1 MNLIYI
7 MIFCIF
13 LVKYINLKIGKNMV
27 WKLENIFKSKKDLE
41 NFSKN
46 LEQKCKDFRV
56 KFENKISNLKE
67 NEFLDTLID
76 YENLLESITKI
87 ESYAFLC
94 FTKDSNEGSFY
105 AKYQE
110 ICSKLQENLLFF
122 DIEFNELDNNIQ
134 EKFIKFSTKYS
145 YYLLNLTKQK
155 VHQLSKKEERIMLR
169 TKNVGVNAFSRLFD
183 ETFTN
188 LTFKFEGEN
197 LKEEEVLSKLS
208 DSDRNIRKKAA
219 ISLSKTLKKN
229 SKLLTYIYNMI
240 RKNSTLECE
249 LRNYK
254 YPEDMMHEYN
264 QISKKSVDSLV
275 DATENS
281 FNLVHNFYDK
291 KREILGYKTLY
302 DYDRYAPLQ
311 DSGKYSYEASKKI
324 ILKAFESFNPKF
336 ASIAKHAIENG
347 YVDAMP
353 NKNKISGAFSHS
365 VTTDAHPYV
374 LLNHTDK
381 LRDLFTM
388 AHELGHL
395 IHQKLAYSV
404 GFLNSQTPLTTA
416 ETASVF
422 CEMLVFDYI
431 KKDLN
436 DKEKLALYASK
447 LEDIFATLYRQ
458 INFTTFERAIHA
470 SKDELSFEDINQIW
484 LKESKKMFGK
494 SLKLNEYY
502 SYWWSYIPHF
512 IHTPFYCYS
521 YAYAQL
527 LVLALFGLFKS
538 GKCKNFVELYVE
550 FLSSGGNL
558 EPKELV
564 GKFGFDINNKDFWK
578 IGINE
583 IKKLVD
589 EFKGIKC

>member
-1 MNLIYI
+1 
-7 MIFCIF
+7 MI
-13 LVKYINLKIGKNMV
+13 

-41 NFSKN
+41 NHSKN
-46 LEQKCKDFRV
+46 LEKKCNDF
-56 KFENKISNLKE
+56 KNKYENNLDKLTQ
-67 NEFLDTLID
+67 NEFLDAIIC
-76 YENLLESITKI
+76 YENLFEQITKI

-94 FTKDSNEGSFY
+94 FAKDSDNGVFY
-105 AKYQE
+105 AKYEE

-122 DIEFNELDNNIQ
+122 ELEFNDLDKKIQ
-134 EKFIKFSTKYS
+134 DKFIKFSTKYS
-145 YYLLNLTKQK
+145 YYLSNLVKQK
-155 VHQLSKKEERIMLR
+155 AHQLSKKEERIMLR

-197 LKEEEVLSKLS
+197 LKEEEILSKLS
-208 DSDRNIRKKAA
+208 DNDRNIRKKAA
-219 ISLSKTLKKN
+219 LTLSKTLKEN

-240 RKNSTLECE
+240 RKNSALECE

-254 YPEDMMHEYN
+254 YPEDIMHIYN
-264 QISKKSVDSLV
+264 QINKKSVDSLV

-311 DSGKYSYEASKKI
+311 DGRKYTYETSKEI
-324 ILKAFESFNPKF
+324 VLKAFKSFSPKF
-336 ASIAKHAIENG
+336 VDIAKHALENG
-347 YVDAMP
+347 YVDVMP
-353 NKNKISGAFSHS
+353 EKNKISGAFSHS

-374 LLNHTDK
+374 LLNHTNK

-395 IHQKLAYSV
+395 VHQKLAYDV

-431 KKDLN
+431 KNDLN

-447 LEDIFATLYRQ
+447 LEDIFATFYRQ

-470 SKDELSFEDINQIW
+470 KKDELNFEEINQIW

-494 SLKLNEYY
+494 SLKLNKYY

-538 GKCKNFVELYVE
+538 KKCKNFVELYIE
-550 FLSSGGNL
+550 FLSSGGSL

-564 GKFGFDINNKDFWK
+564 SKFSFDINSKDFWQ

-589 EFKGIKC
+589 EFEGIKC